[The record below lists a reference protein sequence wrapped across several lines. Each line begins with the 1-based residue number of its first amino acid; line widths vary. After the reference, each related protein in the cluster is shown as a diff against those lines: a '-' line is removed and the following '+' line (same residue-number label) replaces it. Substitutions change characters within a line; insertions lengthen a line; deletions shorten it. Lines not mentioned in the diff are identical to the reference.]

1 MKKHFCSQLTVGL
14 LAVIALLVGTA
25 APSHAWRGGGWSGGG
40 GGWHGGGH
48 HHPSV
53 AVSNRVF
60 VGSRVFVGHRPC
72 CFGPRFF
79 FGVGV
84 AAPLFY
90 PYPYAYPYPYPAY
103 SPPVVVESSPPVYV
117 QQGPQPQYWY
127 YCESSQAYYPYV
139 KECPGGW
146 LQVVP
151 QSSPPPQ

>member
-1 MKKHFCSQLTVGL
+1 MKNHFYGQLTVGL
-14 LAVIALLVGTA
+14 LVVMVLLVGSA

-40 GGWHGGGH
+40 GGWH

-53 AVSNRVF
+53 VFSNHVF

-90 PYPYAYPYPYPAY
+90 PYSYAYPYPYPVY
-103 SPPVVVESSPPVYV
+103 LPPVVVESSPPVYV

-127 YCESSQAYYPYV
+127 YCQSSQAYYPYV